1 MANTAPSYAPPVI
14 TQGEDARVAFMM
26 KVYQHIGLALAA
38 FMGME
43 FLLFTSGVAE
53 TFYDWF
59 AGGGGGRWLLFL
71 GGFMV
76 GSWIATQ
83 ATVDLSNPGR
93 QYAGLFGMAALYS
106 LLFAPFLYYVFNVQ
120 DSGSDVWAAAVITG
134 IGFAGLSAVAWFT
147 RKDLSFIRPLIM
159 WGGVAALVL
168 AVLVGGRGLAPLLGF
183 SMAGFAAGSA
193 VRQLVL
199 ATRRQGWRGLVG
211 RVNGGMVVH
220 LGVIALAVGFV
231 ASSAYLRQ
239 GEFEMELGQTVRLG
253 DTTIEYVDA
262 AEIEHDN
269 RIEEQVSVVVDGQ
282 LLTPSLERFIIS
294 GQLVPQPGTRTTLTE
309 DVQVALLSPPEDGDT
324 SIVIRATRQPLILW
338 LWLGGLMMLVGTV
351 LSAFPGK
358 RQRKPTDA
366 TSALIPVDAP

>member
-168 AVLVGGRGLAPLLGF
+168 IVGAVIFGFNLGTWFSVG
-183 SMAGFAAGSA
+183 M
-193 VRQLVL
+193 
-199 ATRRQGWRGLVG
+199 
-211 RVNGGMVVH
+211 
-220 LGVIALAVGFV
+220 IALAGAAILYTTQEALRRYPEQAYV
-231 ASSAYLRQ
+231 AAAVQLFSSIMTMFWYVLR
-239 GEFEMELGQTVRLG
+239 
-253 DTTIEYVDA
+253 I
-262 AEIEHDN
+262 
-269 RIEEQVSVVVDGQ
+269 
-282 LLTPSLERFIIS
+282 
-294 GQLVPQPGTRTTLTE
+294 
-309 DVQVALLSPPEDGDT
+309 LSD
-324 SIVIRATRQPLILW
+324 R
-338 LWLGGLMMLVGTV
+338 
-351 LSAFPGK
+351 
-358 RQRKPTDA
+358 
-366 TSALIPVDAP
+366 